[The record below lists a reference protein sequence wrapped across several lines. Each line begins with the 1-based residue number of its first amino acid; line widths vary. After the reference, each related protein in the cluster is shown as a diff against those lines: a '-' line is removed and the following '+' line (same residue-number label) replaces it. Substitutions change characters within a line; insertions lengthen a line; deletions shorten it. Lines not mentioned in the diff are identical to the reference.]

1 MEDTPQTALFSRPS
15 AHDSL
20 GEMAIEKDGISVVQ
34 DLLNPSAAETK
45 TWCR

>member
-1 MEDTPQTALFSRPS
+1 MEDTPQTALFSRFS

-20 GEMAIEKDGISVVQ
+20 GEMTIEKDGISVVQ